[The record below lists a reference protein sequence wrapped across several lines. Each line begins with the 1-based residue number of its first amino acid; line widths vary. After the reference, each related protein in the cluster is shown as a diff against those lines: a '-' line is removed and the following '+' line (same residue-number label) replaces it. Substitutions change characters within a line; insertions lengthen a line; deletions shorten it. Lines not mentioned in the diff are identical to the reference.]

1 MKKNY
6 SSKLACVVFMLFSPM
21 SFFAQVGIGTTA
33 PLSTL
38 HVEGTMRVSN
48 TSNTTTT
55 TKLLGNCS
63 QGIMADVKIGKGLS
77 LSSNE
82 LTSSVNT
89 AFYGVASVSM
99 ITPVSNYVFDNLNL
113 NLAGINSDVV
123 IFRFTGSTSNFSVA
137 GITGG
142 TTGRHVILYNSSPV
156 NMKIDHL
163 ASSTPANSI
172 DTIGT
177 STSTSG
183 IGTVEM
189 VYDGSIQKWIVIAI
203 RD

>member
-6 SSKLACVVFMLFSPM
+6 SSKLACVVFVLFSPM

-55 TKLLGNCS
+55 TKLTGTCS

-82 LTSSVNT
+82 LASTTNT

-99 ITPVSNYVFDNLNL
+99 ITPSPNYTFDNLNL

-137 GITGG
+137 GIAGG

-163 ASSTPANSI
+163 MSSTPSNSI

>member
-6 SSKLACVVFMLFSPM
+6 LSKLACVVFMLLSQM
-21 SFFAQVGIGTTA
+21 SFFAQVGIGTTT

-48 TSNTTTT
+48 TNNTTTT
-55 TKLLGNCS
+55 TKLTGSCG

-77 LSSNE
+77 LSANE
-82 LTSSVNT
+82 LTSNVNT

-99 ITPVSNYVFDNLNL
+99 ITPSANYTFDNVNL
-113 NLAGINSDVV
+113 NLAGANSDVV
-123 IFRFTGSTSNFSVA
+123 IFRFNGSTSNFSVA
-137 GITGG
+137 GIAGG

-156 NMKIDHL
+156 NMKIEHM
-163 ASSTPANSI
+163 ASSTAANSI

-183 IGTVEM
+183 IGTIEM

>member
-1 MKKNY
+1 MRKNY
-6 SSKLACVVFMLFSPM
+6 FLIMACVVFMPFSQM
-21 SFFAQVGIGTTA
+21 GLAQVGIGTTS
-33 PLSTL
+33 PQSTL
-38 HVEGTMRVSN
+38 HVEGTMRVTN
-48 TSNTTTT
+48 TNNTTTV
-55 TKLLGNCS
+55 TKLTGTCA
-63 QGIMADVKIGKGLS
+63 QGIVADIKVGKGLS

-82 LTSSVNT
+82 LASSVNT
-89 AFYGVASVSM
+89 AFYGVASITM
-99 ITPVSNYVFDNLNL
+99 TTPVSNFAFDNLNL
-113 NLAGINSDVV
+113 NLAGANSDVV
-123 IFRFTGSTSNFSVA
+123 IFRFTGSTANFSIK
-137 GITGG
+137 GIAGG

-156 NMKIDHL
+156 NMKIEHL
-163 ASSTPANSI
+163 LSSTSANSI